1 MKKLMF
7 IILATLVAGMTE
19 SITPAFAAEH
29 SHQVEKKQEATVT
42 KVTDMKASLRDL
54 WLGHVFW
61 VRNVAVATKY
71 GDSEAAK
78 VAEDKVVENAKA
90 IAGAIE
96 PFYGKDASDKLF
108 GLLAGHYGAVKGYM
122 TAAYVGDKTGKETSR
137 DNMIKN
143 ADEIAVF
150 LSSANPYLPKSTL
163 TTLLYAHGG
172 HHMAQLDA
180 LAAKDYLGEA
190 RICGEMKAH
199 MYIIADALAGGLAKQ
214 FPKKIR

>member
-1 MKKLMF
+1 MKKVLLVL
-7 IILATLVAGMTE
+7 LAMLVAGMAE
-19 SITPAFAAEH
+19 GATPAFAAEH
-29 SHQVEKKQEATVT
+29 SHKDAKKQETTVT
-42 KVTDMKASLRDL
+42 KVADLKAGLRDL

-78 VAEDKVVENAKA
+78 VAEDKAVENAKA
-90 IAGAIE
+90 IAGSLE
-96 PFYGKDASDKLF
+96 PYYGKGASDKLF

-122 TAAYVGDKTGKETSR
+122 TAAYTGDNAGKEAAK
-137 DNMIKN
+137 DKLIKN

-163 TTLLYAHGG
+163 SGLLYAHGG

-180 LAAKDYLGEA
+180 LAARDYAGEA

-199 MYIIADALAGGLAKQ
+199 MYVISDALAGGLAKQ
-214 FPKKIR
+214 FPKMIR